1 MIYGIRIMFLPPSA
15 VGDMNVIRVATQL
28 LRSVFQVGYVLEYD
42 RAVEFLRVVYRITE
56 VRRDGIISAEDRYV
70 DASVIIHDDSG

>member
-42 RAVEFLRVVYRITE
+42 RAVEFLHIVYRITE